1 MEHLREVELK
11 DVFKWIQM
19 ESPELGNLYYEKG
32 FSIEKVGMGE
42 NIGLTKLKDIKWFLR
57 EDMA

>member
-1 MEHLREVELK
+1 
-11 DVFKWIQM
+11 M
-19 ESPELGNLYYEKG
+19 ESPELDNLYYEKG

>member
-19 ESPELGNLYYEKG
+19 ESPELDNLYYEKG